1 MTKNFIYL
9 TGCLFMFAS
18 CTSNSNNTQQL
29 QAHIIDSTVNV
40 QVTQHSALNAAKND
54 SILKVMATQKA
65 DTMEKELK
73 MGGKKQERKNNN
85 AQQTVPGS
93 VASPTVTPTK

>member
-1 MTKNFIYL
+1 MIMTKNFTYL

-40 QVTQHSALNAAKND
+40 EVAQHNVLNAAKND

-73 MGGKKQERKNNN
+73 MGGGKQERKNNN
-85 AQQTVPGS
+85 APNTIPG
-93 VASPTVTPTK
+93 TVTAP